1 MKENIIIKEDSIDV
15 VVQVSATI
23 FEFDAVYS
31 KEYFEARYN
40 NAVKLILAAYINE
53 APIGF
58 IVAYDKEN
66 DGSFYC
72 WMAGVDPN
80 FRRLGVLDELMKYL
94 EKCASAKGYKKITI
108 KTRNQRR
115 EMLAYLV
122 KNNYNFIDVQ
132 SQSLVKDNRILLEK
146 IIKNS

>member
-1 MKENIIIKEDSIDV
+1 MKRDIIVKEDLIDV
-15 VVQVSATI
+15 VAQVSATI
-23 FEFDAVYS
+23 FEFDAVYD

-40 NAVKLILAAYINE
+40 NATKLILVAYINE
-53 APIGF
+53 VPIGF

-66 DGSFYC
+66 NGSFYC
-72 WMAGVDPN
+72 WMAGVNPN
-80 FRRLGVLDELMKYL
+80 FRRLGVLDDLMKYL
-94 EKCASAKGYKKITI
+94 EKWAGAKGYKKITI

-146 IIKNS
+146 NIENN

>member
-1 MKENIIIKEDSIDV
+1 MKEHIIIKEDLIDV
-15 VVQVSATI
+15 VVQVSAAI
-23 FEFDAVYS
+23 FEFDAVYN

-40 NAVKLILAAYINE
+40 NAIKLILVAYINE

-66 DGSFYC
+66 NDSFYC
-72 WMAGVDPN
+72 WMAGVNPN
-80 FRRLGVLDELMKYL
+80 FRRLGVLNELMKYL
-94 EKCASAKGYKKITI
+94 EKWASTKGYKKIAI

-122 KNNYNFIDVQ
+122 KNNYNFTDVQ

-146 IIKNS
+146 NIENN